1 MSAQV
6 IEPQKK
12 RINIAKDWLMFLY
25 ALLPLGDG
33 QHVIIIQ
40 KSGGR
45 IVEWQQAEIGKVCKP
60 GN

>member
-1 MSAQV
+1 MNEQV

-33 QHVIIIQ
+33 QHVLIIQ

-45 IVEWQQAEIGKVCKP
+45 IVEWRAAEVGKVQRP
-60 GN
+60 Q